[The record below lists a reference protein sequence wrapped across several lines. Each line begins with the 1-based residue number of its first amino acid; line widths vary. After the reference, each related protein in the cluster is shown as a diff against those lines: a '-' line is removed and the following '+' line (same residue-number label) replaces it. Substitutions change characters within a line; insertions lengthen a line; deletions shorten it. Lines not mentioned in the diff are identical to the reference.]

1 MLKRLR
7 NTIVPWSQ
15 IAKGFYKADLLL
27 GNGFSLNIGGHFNYV
42 SLFKKFIDSCNRK
55 ERRIFESFNTNNFE
69 LILEKLSDAV
79 YVNKAFDIEYSQIET
94 AIDQLKTGLITA
106 IKDNH
111 PRNNKLDKDQLKRI
125 ALQLKDFDDI
135 FTLNYDLFLYHIIM
149 MVLDESKAT
158 KDKVKAY
165 SDYFWGSY
173 NSDFKKFED
182 HQDYDYKRLYYL
194 HGALFIFMESYEF
207 TLKLIRG
214 DENTELIEQIE
225 NTIQNDMIPLFVT
238 EGSPEEKLEAINQS
252 KYLQF
257 ALSNFK
263 NSNNKLVIFGCSLS
277 SSDDHIVKAI
287 NNNKRDLAISI
298 HINRKTDTELIQTQQ
313 FYVDKFP
320 ESNINFFDSD
330 TLFQFSESQ

>member
-1 MLKRLR
+1 MLKRVR

-15 IAKGFYKADLLL
+15 IAKRFDKADLLL
-27 GNGFSLNIGGHFNYV
+27 GNGFSLNIEGHFNYV
-42 SLFKKFIDSCNRK
+42 SLFKEFINSCKRK
-55 ERRIFESFNTNNFE
+55 EREIFESFNTNNFE
-69 LILEKLSDAV
+69 LILEKLSNAV
-79 YVNKAFDIEYSQIET
+79 YVNKAFDIEYSQINT
-94 AIDQLKTGLITA
+94 AIDRLKTGLITA

-111 PRNNKLDKDQLKRI
+111 PRNNRLDKDQLKRI
-125 ALQLKDFDDI
+125 ALQLKDFNDI

-149 MVLDESKAT
+149 KVLDENKVT

-182 HQDYDYKRLYYL
+182 HQDYDYKLLYYL

-214 DENTELIEQIE
+214 DVNTELIEQIE
-225 NTIQNDMIPLFVT
+225 NAIQNDMIPLFVT

-257 ALSNFK
+257 ALSNLK
-263 NSNNKLVIFGCSLS
+263 HSNNKLVIFGCSLS

-298 HINRKTDTELIQTQQ
+298 HINGKTDTKLIQTQQ
-313 FYVDKFP
+313 FYADKFP
-320 ESNINFFDSD
+320 ESIINFFDSD
-330 TLFQFSESQ
+330 TLFQFS